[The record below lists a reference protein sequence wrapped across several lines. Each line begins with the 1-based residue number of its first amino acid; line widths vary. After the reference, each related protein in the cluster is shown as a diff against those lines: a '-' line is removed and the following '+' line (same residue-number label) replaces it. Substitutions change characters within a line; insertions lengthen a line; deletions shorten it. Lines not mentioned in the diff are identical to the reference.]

1 VSWYAWQDDRLVL
14 KLRVQPR
21 ARQAGVDG
29 IHGDRLRVRINA
41 PPVDGKANT
50 ALLDL
55 LAQDFDLPRRALAI
69 EQGEHGQ
76 QKTVTLLAPR
86 HLPAWFTGLGGLPCP
101 AGEPSLDS
109 LPRSS
114 LRA

>member
-1 VSWYAWQDDRLVL
+1 VSWFAWRNDHLVL

-29 IHGDRLRVRINA
+29 LHGDRLRVRIGA
-41 PPVDGKANT
+41 PPVDDKANT
-50 ALLDL
+50 ELLGL
-55 LAQDFDLPRRALAI
+55 LAQDFDLPRRAVAI
-69 EQGEHGQ
+69 AQGGHGQ
-76 QKTVTLLAPR
+76 QKTVTLQSPR
-86 HLPAWFTGLGGLPCP
+86 RLPGWFTGLGGLPCP

-114 LRA
+114 LPT

>member
-1 VSWYAWQDDRLVL
+1 MSWYAWQDDRLVL

-29 IHGDRLRVRINA
+29 IHGDRLRVRISA
-41 PPVDGKANT
+41 PPVDDKANT

-55 LAQDFDLPRRALAI
+55 LAQDFDLPRRAVAI
-69 EQGEHGQ
+69 WQGEHGQ
-76 QKTVTLLAPR
+76 QKTVTLQAPR
-86 HLPAWFTGLGGLPCP
+86 RLPEWFTGLGGLPCP
-101 AGEPSLDS
+101 TGKRSLDS

>member
-1 VSWYAWQDDRLVL
+1 MSWYAWQDERLVL

-41 PPVDGKANT
+41 PPVDDKAN
-50 ALLDL
+50 AELLCL
-55 LAQDFDLPRRALAI
+55 LARDFDLPRRALAI
-69 EQGEHGQ
+69 AQGGHGQ
-76 QKTVTLLAPR
+76 QKTVTLQAPR
-86 HLPAWFTGLGGLPCP
+86 RLPEWFTGFGGVPCP

-114 LRA
+114 LRT

>member
-1 VSWYAWQDDRLVL
+1 MSWYAWQDERLVL

-29 IHGDRLRVRINA
+29 LHGERLRVRIHA
-41 PPVDGKANT
+41 PPVDDKANSE
-50 ALLDL
+50 LLEL
-55 LAQDFDLPRRALAI
+55 LARDFGLSRRAVAI
-69 EQGEHGQ
+69 AQGEHGQ
-76 QKTVTLLAPR
+76 HKTVTLQAPSR
-86 HLPAWFTGLGGLPCP
+86 LPEWFTALGGLPCP
-101 AGEPSLDS
+101 AGTPSLDS